1 MVITDANDQYGM
13 VRGIYI
19 GRFQPY
25 HNGHHKM
32 VEKISGEVDEMVLGI
47 GSAGDS
53 HTRKNPFTAGERVLM
68 VTRAIEEFDIPSYV
82 VQIEDL
88 KRNSIWVSHVESI
101 SPRFDVAYSN
111 NPLVIQLFK
120 EAEKEIRQVPMFDR
134 DVLEGAE
141 VRRRMENGEDWQ
153 ALVPIPVKKIIEEIG
168 GIERIQR
175 INESDSER

>member
-1 MVITDANDQYGM
+1 MI
-13 VRGIYI
+13 RGIYI

-32 VEKISGEVDEMVLGI
+32 VQKISGEVDEIVLGI

-53 HTRKNPFTAGERVLM
+53 HTQKNPFTAGERMLM
-68 VTRAIEEFDIPSYV
+68 VMKAIEDIKIPTYV

-101 SPRFDVAYSN
+101 SPKFDVAYSN

-120 EAEKEIRQVPMFDR
+120 DAGRDVRQVPMFDR
-134 DVLEGAE
+134 GVLEGAE
-141 VRRRMENGEDWQ
+141 VRRRMGKGDDWQ
-153 ALVPIPVKKIIEEIG
+153 SLVPIPVREIIDEIG
-168 GIERIQR
+168 GIERIQK
-175 INESDSER
+175 INESDSERKI

>member
-1 MVITDANDQYGM
+1 M

-68 VTRAIEEFDIPSYV
+68 VTKAIEEFGIPSYV

-120 EAEKEIRQVPMFDR
+120 EAGKEIRQVPMFDR

-141 VRRRMENGEDWQ
+141 VRRRRENGEDWQ
-153 ALVPIPVKKIIEEIG
+153 GLVPSPVKKIIEEIG
-168 GIERIQR
+168 GIGRIQK